1 MRGNA
6 PVESRLPDLELRHQR
21 PISAG
26 IMPCAGCKFTWNDI
40 MNALKK
46 LEKCLIGK
54 SCNHENNFFGRLVE
68 TLCLKGKLDMAEL
81 YDLPYDDFKL
91 AMAIMQDW
99 RLDQY
104 TKTKDR
110 LRELVLLPQVD

>member
-1 MRGNA
+1 
-6 PVESRLPDLELRHQR
+6 
-21 PISAG
+21 
-26 IMPCAGCKFTWNDI
+26 
-40 MNALKK
+40 MNTLKK
-46 LEKCLIGK
+46 LEKRLIGEPG
-54 SCNHENNFFGRLVE
+54 SRENDFFRHLVE
-68 TLCLKGKLDMAEL
+68 VLCLKEKLDMAVL
-81 YDLPYDDFKL
+81 YELPYDDFKL